1 MASSEFERLRKHLKP
16 GLANPNDSWELARE
30 KMTAVH
36 PTQHPDDVQSERVR
50 LGNVPCAWVTTPEVG
65 DSDRV
70 LLMSHGGAFIST
82 GLDHYIPYAGRLS
95 RPVKARVLIFEYSL
109 APENRFP
116 VQIDEGVA
124 TYRALLESGI
134 SPERIGVIGDSCGG
148 GIGIAMLMTLRD
160 AGDPLPAA
168 FVGITPWFD
177 LEVTGDAAQNPRG
190 VDPYVEP
197 QWIRNRGRDYVGP
210 GGDLRDPRVSPIHAD
225 LTGLPPMFLSVG
237 EIDTTRDDS
246 TRLAARAGACGVGVT
261 LEVIPE
267 MIHGFH
273 GLSDLIPEGRA
284 ALERIGEF
292 VRRQI
297 P

>member
-36 PTQHPDDVQSERVR
+36 PTQHPDDVQSERVK

-82 GLDHYIPYAGRLS
+82 GLDHYIPYAGRMS
-95 RPVKARVLIFEYSL
+95 RPVRARVLIFEYSL

-134 SPERIGVIGDSCGG
+134 SPERICVIGDSCGG

-197 QWIRNRGRDYVGP
+197 QWIRNRGLDYVGP